1 MRTTGIVAALL
12 VAFSLLPFGQ
22 ACGDELSESY
32 FPLKAGMRWEYTV
45 TSTQGPARKLLI
57 TNLAPREVSGV
68 KVTPRKSEM
77 GGGMVIEFMK
87 QDDTGVYRY
96 AEQKGEKASPDLVT
110 PMECHIKFPISQG
123 NSWNLG
129 TKVGD
134 STVNLTLTIESVSD
148 EVRVPAGT
156 YQDCVKIKQ
165 VGENAAGTTVLGY
178 EWYAPKVGVVKSMVT
193 IKQKPKGGVPSSE
206 NQIYQLVSFKP

>member
-12 VAFSLLPFGQ
+12 VSLSLFSFSQ
-22 ACGDELSESY
+22 ARGDELSSSY

-45 TSTQGPARKLLI
+45 TSTQGPTQKLLI
-57 TNLAPREVSGV
+57 TNLAPREVSGA

-77 GGGMVIEFMK
+77 GGETVIEFMK

-96 AEQKGEKASPDLVT
+96 AEQRGENAPPNLIT
-110 PMECHIKFPISQG
+110 PMECHLKFPITAG
-123 NSWNLG
+123 DTWNMA
-129 TKVGD
+129 TKVGN

-148 EVRVPAGT
+148 EVKVPAGT
-156 YQDCVKIKQ
+156 FKDCVKVKQ
-165 VGENAAGTTVLGY
+165 VGENAAGTAVTGY

-193 IKQKPKGGVPSSE
+193 IKQKTKGGVPSSE
-206 NQIYQLVSFKP
+206 NQIYELVSFQP

>member
-12 VAFSLLPFGQ
+12 VSLSLLSFSQ
-22 ACGDELSESY
+22 AQSDELSASY

-45 TSTQGPARKLLI
+45 TSTQGPTQKLLI
-57 TNLAPREVSGV
+57 TNLAPREVSGA

-77 GGGMVIEFMK
+77 GGAAFIEFMK

-96 AEQKGEKASPDLVT
+96 AEQKGAKASPDLVT
-110 PMECHIKFPISQG
+110 PMECHLKFPITQG
-123 NSWNLG
+123 NNWNMG
-129 TKVGD
+129 TKVGN
-134 STVNLTLTIESVSD
+134 STVNLNLSIESVSD
-148 EVRVPAGT
+148 QVMVPAGT
-156 YQDCVKIKQ
+156 FKDCLKVKQ

-193 IKQKPKGGVPSSE
+193 IKQNPKGGIPSSE
-206 NQIYQLVSFKP
+206 NLIYQLVSFKP